1 MKSVRVSANDL
12 NKKVMRTI
20 RVGLFI
26 GRKIQRRRATALT
39 QLQMRKV
46 EGMLRMARS
55 LILLQPGTLVNCIPL
70 LPQIN
75 AFLGTEETPL
85 SAF

>member
-1 MKSVRVSANDL
+1 
-12 NKKVMRTI
+12 
-20 RVGLFI
+20 
-26 GRKIQRRRATALT
+26 
-39 QLQMRKV
+39 MRKV

-85 SAF
+85 SAFWKS

>member
-12 NKKVMRTI
+12 NKNVMQTI

-26 GRKIQRRRATALT
+26 GRKIQHRRATAFT
-39 QLQMRKV
+39 RLQMRKV
-46 EGMLRMARS
+46 KTMLRTARS
-55 LILLQPGTLVNCIPL
+55 LVLLQPGTLANCIPM

-75 AFLGTEETPL
+75 AFLGPEEMQH
-85 SAF
+85 A